1 MAFDGITVAC
11 IVKEL
16 RDTLVNGRINKIAQP
31 EDNAL
36 LFTIK
41 TPEHETKQQR
51 LFLSADAS
59 LPLMYLT
66 AENKAAPLTA
76 PAFCMLL
83 RKHLSSGRI
92 IDITQP
98 SLERVIRIDVE
109 HLDEMGD
116 LGVRTLAIELMGKHS
131 NIMLLNSDETIL
143 DAIKRVPFSVSSVRE
158 VLPGREYFIPD
169 TMEKQDPLQADRQ
182 VFFQTIRSKA
192 QPLFKTLYTSFTGIS
207 PAIAKELCHRADIDV
222 DLPAVSLS
230 DPQADAL
237 YDAFS
242 ALMRQISEG
251 DFAPEII
258 YEDGTPK
265 EYAAVPLTMFHDV
278 PGFSARAFE
287 SMSDLIHTFYREKE
301 IVTRIR
307 QKSYDLRRVV
317 STALERTSR
326 KLDLQLNQLKDT
338 EKKET
343 YRLYGELLTAYG
355 YQITDK
361 QPRVTLEDYNTG
373 KDITIPLDETLTAA
387 QNAAR
392 YYDRYN
398 KLKRTAA
405 DLTERTAEVQAEIDH
420 LQSVAASLDLARSE
434 EDLSPIRDELVAT
447 GYIKKRSAEK
457 GKKQDVKSEPYHF
470 VTSDGFDVYVGKNNY
485 QNGLLTNKA
494 DGEDW
499 WFHLKGK
506 AGSHVILKTAGREVP
521 DRAFEEAAA
530 LAAYYSVARDQDKA
544 EVDYV
549 QRKEIKKP
557 SGAKPGFVVYYTNYS
572 MVITPKTL
580 DFS

>member
-1 MAFDGITVAC
+1 M
-11 IVKEL
+11 
-16 RDTLVNGRINKIAQP
+16 
-31 EDNAL
+31 
-36 LFTIK
+36 
-41 TPEHETKQQR
+41 
-51 LFLSADAS
+51 
-59 LPLMYLT
+59 
-66 AENKAAPLTA
+66 
-76 PAFCMLL
+76 
-83 RKHLSSGRI
+83 
-92 IDITQP
+92 
-98 SLERVIRIDVE
+98 
-109 HLDEMGD
+109 
-116 LGVRTLAIELMGKHS
+116 
-131 NIMLLNSDETIL
+131 
-143 DAIKRVPFSVSSVRE
+143 
-158 VLPGREYFIPD
+158 
-169 TMEKQDPLQADRQ
+169 
-182 VFFQTIRSKA
+182 
-192 QPLFKTLYTSFTGIS
+192 
-207 PAIAKELCHRADIDV
+207 
-222 DLPAVSLS
+222 
-230 DPQADAL
+230 
-237 YDAFS
+237 
-242 ALMRQISEG
+242 
-251 DFAPEII
+251 
-258 YEDGTPK
+258 
-265 EYAAVPLTMFHDV
+265 
-278 PGFSARAFE
+278 
-287 SMSDLIHTFYREKE
+287 
-301 IVTRIR
+301 
-307 QKSYDLRRVV
+307 V

-338 EKKET
+338 EKRET

-447 GYIKKRSAEK
+447 GYLKKRSMEK

-485 QNGLLTNKA
+485 QNDLLTKKA

-530 LAAYYSVARDQDKA
+530 LAAYYSVAREQDKA